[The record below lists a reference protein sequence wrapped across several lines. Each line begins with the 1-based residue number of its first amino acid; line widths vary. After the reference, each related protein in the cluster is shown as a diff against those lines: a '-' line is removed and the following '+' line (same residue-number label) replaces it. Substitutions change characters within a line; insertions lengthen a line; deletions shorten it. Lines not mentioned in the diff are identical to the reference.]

1 MDGGQGIPPYI
12 AVQPDAEEGVHHH
25 IGLQAPGGKLSI
37 IGLEGLQFSSC
48 RRQFRL
54 HGSGILGHLLM
65 AAHQD
70 TSHFKS
76 RLQQLPGAG
85 HAVAAVVARP
95 AKAHYPSNAVPR

>member
-1 MDGGQGIPPYI
+1 MDGGKSVPPHI
-12 AVQPDAEEGVHHH
+12 AVQANAEEGVHHH

-37 IGLEGLQFSSC
+37 IGLEGFQFSSR
-48 RRQFRL
+48 RRQFGL
-54 HGSGILGHLLM
+54 HSSGILGHLLV

-70 TSHFKS
+70 APHFKS
-76 RLQQLPGAG
+76 RLQQLSGAG